1 MPMMVKGR
9 KKTKRKR
16 KRLGQFYTPNWA
28 VDYVIRHTLG
38 PAFAEDPTRLLGEFT
53 VLDPACGD
61 GAFLLGALR
70 FLSEKVDSYPATNQ
84 RLLRRSIV
92 DSIHGIDIDA
102 KAIKACQKQLEK
114 ASKKLLG
121 SPADFSQRVL
131 VGNSLIQTD
140 LSAKEIFGS
149 TLQKQHPVDW
159 QRVYPW
165 VMRDAGFDVVVGN
178 PPFLGIK
185 AMDPQIKEYIRSR
198 YRTVHQQFD
207 ILIPFIELGLTLLRP
222 GGRLGFIVS
231 NKVLA
236 ADYGSLL
243 RKFLVN
249 SYVIERMVDIS
260 HLNIFEDAATYPHII
275 IIRKPKSPED
285 VKHNKIHI
293 PTPPTDSNDMAS
305 EVLNVNQVPQHYYTT
320 LPNTILA
327 PALTEEKFSI
337 LRKLIHNTIP
347 LGQTCTIRC
356 GIAKTGFT
364 KQLLSV
370 SAYKELS
377 KTRQQKTLPFLN
389 AGDVRRYH
397 LRRKK
402 FLSYTSRLSTLD
414 QWRDFEEPKLVIA
427 GMAKRLRVA
436 LDQTGHALG
445 RVYYIT
451 QTRAPYNPYF
461 MLGLLNSRLINA
473 YFSLLFVA
481 THLRSGYIRYNA
493 TYLEQ
498 IPLITPTQ
506 HQEEKLAD
514 LTRLVVQNPKYLT
527 KGLDQEIDDVVNNL
541 YGLNADEVSLLE
553 E

>member
-1 MPMMVKGR
+1 MMVKGR
-9 KKTKRKR
+9 KRSRRKQ
-16 KRLGQFYTPNWA
+16 LGQFYTPDWA
-28 VDYVIRHTLG
+28 VDYIIRHTLG
-38 PAFAEDPTRLLGEFT
+38 PALAEDPDRLLGEFT

-70 FLSEKVDSYPATNQ
+70 FLSEKVDSYPSANQ
-84 RLLRRSIV
+84 QLLLRSIV

-102 KAIKACQKQLEK
+102 KALKACQKQLEK

-121 SPADFSQRVL
+121 SPTDFSQRVL
-131 VGNSLIQTD
+131 LGNSLIQVD
-140 LSAKEIFGS
+140 MSAQEIFGS
-149 TLQKQHPVDW
+149 ALEKQQPVDW

-178 PPFLGIK
+178 PPFIGIK
-185 AMDPQIKEYIRSR
+185 AMEPPIKEYIRRR

-222 GGRLGFIVS
+222 GGRLGYIIS

-243 RKFLVN
+243 RRSIVN
-249 SYVIERMVDIS
+249 GYVIERMVDLS

-275 IIRKPKSPED
+275 IIRKPKSPGE
-285 VKHNKIHI
+285 VQQNKVQV
-293 PTPPTDSNDMAS
+293 PTPPIDPNDMAS
-305 EVLNVNQVPQHYYTT
+305 EHITVSQVPQHYYAA

-327 PALTEEKFSI
+327 PTLTEEKFSI
-337 LRKLIHNTIP
+337 LRKLIHNAIP
-347 LGQTCTIRC
+347 LGQACTIRC

-364 KQLLSV
+364 KHLLSV
-370 SAYKELS
+370 SSYKQLS
-377 KTRQQKTLPFLN
+377 KTKKRKTLPFLN

-402 FLSYTSRLSTLD
+402 FLSYTPQLSTLD

-427 GMAKRLRVA
+427 GMAKQLRAA

-451 QTRAPYNPYF
+451 QTRAPYDPYF

-498 IPLITPTQ
+498 IPLVTPTQ
-506 HQEEKLAD
+506 HQEEQLAD
-514 LTRLVVQNPKYLT
+514 LTKLVVQNPKYLK
-527 KGLDQEIDDVVNNL
+527 KGLDGEIDDLVNNL

>member
-1 MPMMVKGR
+1 MMVKRR
-9 KKTKRKR
+9 KKTKGQR
-16 KRLGQFYTPNWA
+16 KRLGQFFTPDWA
-28 VDYVIRHTLG
+28 VDYIIRHTLV
-38 PAFAEDPTRLLGEFT
+38 PAITEEPDRLLGEFT

-70 FLSEKVDSYPATNQ
+70 FLSEKVDSYPTAHH
-84 RLLRRSIV
+84 RLLLRSIV

-102 KAIKACQKQLEK
+102 KALNDCQVKLEK
-114 ASKKLLG
+114 ASAKLLG
-121 SPADFSQRVL
+121 LPADFSQRVL
-131 VGNSLIQTD
+131 LGNSLIQTD
-140 LSAKEIFGS
+140 IHAQEIFGT
-149 TLQKQHPVDW
+149 TLEKQHPVDW
-159 QRVYPW
+159 QQVFPW

-178 PPFLGIK
+178 PPFIGIK
-185 AMDPQIKEYIRSR
+185 AMDPQIKEYIRRR

-222 GGRLGFIVS
+222 GGRLGYIIS

-243 RKFLVN
+243 RRFIVN
-249 SYVIERMVDIS
+249 GYVLERMVDLS
-260 HLNIFEDAATYPHII
+260 HLDIFEDAATYPHII
-275 IIRKPKSPED
+275 IIRKPKFPGE
-285 VKHNKIHI
+285 VKHNKVHI
-293 PTPPTDSNDMAS
+293 STPPSDLNDMLS
-305 EVLNVNQVPQHYYTT
+305 EHPTVNQVPQHYYTS

-327 PALTEEKFSI
+327 PALTEEKFTI
-337 LRKLIHNTIP
+337 IRKLIHNTIP
-347 LGQTCTIRC
+347 LGQACTIRC

-377 KTRQQKTLPFLN
+377 KTKQQKTLPFLN
-389 AGDVRRYH
+389 AGDVRRYQ

-402 FLSYTSRLSTLD
+402 FLSFSPKLSTLD

-445 RVYYIT
+445 RVYYVT

-498 IPLITPTQ
+498 IPLVTPTQ
-506 HQEEKLAD
+506 HQEEQLAD
-514 LTRLVVQNPKYLT
+514 LAKLVVQNPKYLA
-527 KGLDQEIDDVVNNL
+527 KGLDLEIDDVVNSL
-541 YGLNADEVSLLE
+541 YGLTNGEVSLLE